1 MRKITYWTPI
11 AGYIIL
17 LVMVGTLLFSS
28 AYQAWRTHPIT
39 GILAFITLV
48 GALLTFYYEGR
59 SLINLDSE
67 PIGRR
72 THTYNFLAVFFG
84 GVLTFYLS
92 INLGLGAVI
101 ASSLVGI
108 LAHVLF
114 PDVDVPAFCGSFVG
128 MTSDLLFFSY
138 QDVVLAS
145 VIAGIAYIL
154 TTKVFAGFGGKLGT
168 IAFIGTSGTGISL
181 GRQFLVSPVADW
193 ELSALIMAIAFIA
206 APLTFYLSCR
216 KKNGPV
222 LASSVVG
229 ILGGLILPV
238 FFPVHGLTLGVV
250 AFCAS
255 FTGMTSQNRCP
266 ALWQML
272 IASIFTGILFI
283 FSTPLLGGAGGKLG
297 TIGFA
302 SILATWGFIHLFEEL
317 HIKPSHSHSG
327 QESC

>member
-1 MRKITYWTPI
+1 MT
-11 AGYIIL
+11 
-17 LVMVGTLLFSS
+17 GTLLFSS
-28 AYQAWRTHPIT
+28 AYQAWRTHPVT
-39 GILAFITLV
+39 GILTLIILV

-59 SLINLDSE
+59 SLINLDSA
-67 PIGRR
+67 PIGLR
-72 THTYNFLAVFFG
+72 THTYNFLAVFIG

-92 INLGLGAVI
+92 INLSLGAVI
-101 ASSLVGI
+101 ASSLIGI
-108 LAHVLF
+108 LAHVFF

-128 MTSDLLFFSY
+128 MTSNLLFFSY
-138 QDVVLAS
+138 QDVILAS
-145 VIAGIAYIL
+145 AIAGIAYIL

-168 IAFIGTSGTGISL
+168 IAFIGTSSTGISL
-181 GRQFLVSPVADW
+181 GRQFLISPVADW
-193 ELSALIMAIAFIA
+193 EVSALIMAIAFVA
-206 APLTFYLSCR
+206 APLTFFLNCH

-238 FFPVHGLTLGVV
+238 FFPVHGTTLAVV

-272 IASIFTGILFI
+272 IAGVFTGILFI
-283 FSTPLLGGAGGKLG
+283 FATPLLGGAGGKLG

-302 SILATWGFIHLFEEL
+302 SILAIWGFIHLFEEL
-317 HIKPSHSHSG
+317 HEKSFKSHGGHGEKPI
-327 QESC
+327 